1 MMPKT
6 ISAGALALS
15 VSAAQ
20 SAAAAAA
27 AAANNAAAAE
37 QIATPSDDQ
46 DDDSNVSYE
55 KIDSEAR
62 ELSNQ
67 AGKRVKNRE
76 KPLLRRKSELPH
88 DTYTIKA
95 LTDHKRAD
103 EFLPTPPDVNT
114 S

>member
-1 MMPKT
+1 MEPFYTFFMCKRLT
-6 ISAGALALS
+6 HSLELKLLFCLTVLAG
-15 VSAAQ
+15 
-20 SAAAAAA
+20 
-27 AAANNAAAAE
+27 
-37 QIATPSDDQ
+37 
-46 DDDSNVSYE
+46 
-55 KIDSEAR
+55 
-62 ELSNQ
+62 NQ
-67 AGKRVKNRE
+67 AKRVKNRE